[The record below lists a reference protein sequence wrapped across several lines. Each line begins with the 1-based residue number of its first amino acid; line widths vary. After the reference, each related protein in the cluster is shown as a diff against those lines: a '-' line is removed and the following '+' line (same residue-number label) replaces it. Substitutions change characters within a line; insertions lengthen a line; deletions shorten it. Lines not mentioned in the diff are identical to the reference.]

1 MAGTASLVMA
11 LDEKSRTVLIL
22 RYFED
27 RKLEEIAQICGENLN
42 TIKARLYRALKKLRL
57 DLAG

>member
-1 MAGTASLVMA
+1 MA